1 MELANPFRIR
11 LATEHLIWLDSR
23 RSATVTSRA
32 QALRLVLD
40 EAMKRDQRRQ
50 KATQRRAHG
59 PNA

>member
-11 LATEHLIWLDSR
+11 LAAEHLTWLDSR
-23 RSATVTSRA
+23 RSASITSRA

-50 KATQRRAHG
+50 KTASRRSVSAD
-59 PNA
+59 A